1 MKSFAFGMMMS
12 MVFAVSACAQ
22 ESAPPP
28 VPAVA
33 GEELRLINDFASP
46 PFAWME
52 GTKRMGFEVD
62 LAEALGK
69 EMGRTVRWVPMS
81 FNIVAFA
88 SALQAKTADAVMSS
102 MSATPEREKKFIF
115 TRPYFRS
122 SLALATG
129 KDVDF
134 SEADFRGG
142 LEGMKVGV
150 LKRTTGE
157 DWAKANLRAT
167 RVTYDSPVRLA
178 RALNNKEIGY
188 ILLDE
193 DILIGVLARQAYKFK
208 IVKGNLSS
216 EDYAIAVSLGNQVL
230 ADGISAA
237 LEKLDAAG
245 IYDDI
250 FNAWFGRKTDLPPYK
265 RLFRR

>member
-1 MKSFAFGMMMS
+1 MKSFAIGMMMS
-12 MVFAVSACAQ
+12 MVLAVSAFAQ
-22 ESAPPP
+22 ESA
-28 VPAVA
+28 PAVA

-46 PFAWME
+46 PFASTE
-52 GTKRMGFEVD
+52 GTKRLGFEVD
-62 LAEALGK
+62 LAAALGK
-69 EMGRTVRWVPMS
+69 EMGKTIRWVPMS
-81 FNIVAFA
+81 FNIVSFA

-102 MSATPEREKKFIF
+102 MSATPEREKTFIF

-129 KDVDF
+129 KDADF

-167 RVTYDSPVRLA
+167 RVTYDSPARLA
-178 RALNNKEIGY
+178 RALNNQDIGY

-208 IVKGNLSS
+208 IVKRNLSS
-216 EDYAIAVSLGNQVL
+216 EDYAIAVRLGNQAL

-245 IYDDI
+245 SYDDI
-250 FNAWFGRKTDLPPYK
+250 YNTWFGRKTDLPPYK